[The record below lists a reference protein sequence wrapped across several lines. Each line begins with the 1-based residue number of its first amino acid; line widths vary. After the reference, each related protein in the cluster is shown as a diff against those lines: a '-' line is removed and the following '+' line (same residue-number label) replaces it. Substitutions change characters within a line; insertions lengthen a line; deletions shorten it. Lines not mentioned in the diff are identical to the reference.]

1 MPTSAQNIMQQLPG
15 VTYQLMRDPKGH
27 FYFAFLSQTAADL
40 LGLEVAPL
48 LEDASALLEC
58 VHPDDRERVINAS
71 ILSAEQD
78 LEWHHPF
85 RFIRPDGRQL
95 WLDAYDTGQHY
106 DDGSLSWTGFIVEA
120 THRRQLEQ
128 ELRASE
134 LRFRTLVEQANDIIF
149 TVDSNGIIGYLSP
162 NWERCV
168 EHPVDE
174 ALHRSFE
181 EIVHPDD
188 MATCNAFIQSI
199 LSGGPSLDEIEFRVK
214 HPDEQWH
221 WYGCR
226 GSRVEGDGNE
236 PGYLMGIAREIT
248 EQRQQREKM
257 ARMARQ
263 DMLTNLPNRVHFDE
277 AFERSLSQCQQQD
290 TALAVLFVDLDDFK
304 PVNDSHGHN
313 IGDQL
318 LIHVARR
325 VKSCLRDSDLACR
338 IGGDEF
344 VVLARDLP
352 SSEVATDVAS
362 TIAERIRE
370 ELEKPFAIEQLTL
383 SISASIGVAIYPFHA
398 QQTGELLR
406 CADQAM
412 YHAKQGNRNCVKL
425 WHRATGE
432 LR

>member
-1 MPTSAQNIMQQLPG
+1 MNPLPTQIMQQLPG
-15 VTYQLMRDPKGH
+15 VTYQLVRDPQGL
-27 FYFAFLSQTAADL
+27 FFFTYLADTAVDL
-40 LGLEVAPL
+40 LGLPVAPL
-48 LEDASALLEC
+48 LKDASALIEC
-58 VHPDDRERVINAS
+58 VHPDDRERVIKAS
-71 ILSAEQD
+71 ILSAQQD

-95 WLDAYDTGQHY
+95 WLDAYDTGQQH
-106 DDGSLSWTGFIVEA
+106 DDGSFSWTGFIVEA
-120 THRRQLEQ
+120 SHRRQLEQ

-188 MATCNAFIQSI
+188 MAACNAFIQSI
-199 LSGGPSLDEIEFRVK
+199 LTGGPSLNEIEFRVK
-214 HPDEQWH
+214 HPDDQWH

-226 GSRVEGDGNE
+226 GSRVEGDGDE
-236 PGYLMGIAREIT
+236 PVYLMGIAREIT

-277 AFERSLSQCQQQD
+277 AFERSLNLCQQQQS
-290 TALAVLFVDLDDFK
+290 ALAVLFVDLDDFK
-304 PVNDSHGHN
+304 PVNDNHGHN

-325 VKSCLRDSDLACR
+325 IKSCLRDSDLACR

-344 VVLARDLP
+344 VVLARDLAKDE
-352 SSEVATDVAS
+352 SAIEVAT

-370 ELEKPFAIEQLTL
+370 ELDKPFAIEQLSLT
-383 SISASIGVAIYPFHA
+383 ISASIGVALYPFHA
-398 QQTGELLR
+398 SQTGELLR

-412 YHAKQGNRNCVKL
+412 YHAKQGTRNCVKV
-425 WHRATGE
+425 WGRPNGE
-432 LR
+432 SL